1 MPQDTTPPPG
11 LGLTSTKV
19 QLYIILQDLQDTI
32 CVHLWLLL
40 WMAVFISK
48 FFAQ

>member
-32 CVHLWLLL
+32 CVHLCKTLKLLAFFLWLLL
-40 WMAVFISK
+40 
-48 FFAQ
+48 